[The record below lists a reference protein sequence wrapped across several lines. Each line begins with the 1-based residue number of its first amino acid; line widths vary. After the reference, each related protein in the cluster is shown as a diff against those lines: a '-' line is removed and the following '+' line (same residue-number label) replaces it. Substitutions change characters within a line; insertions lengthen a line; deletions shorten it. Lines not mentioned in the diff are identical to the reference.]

1 MASMQLSSAQT
12 DRACGVLLGA
22 ACGDALG
29 AAYEFG
35 SAPLPPAGTAPE
47 MIGGGLG
54 GFAPGEWTDDTAQA
68 YAIAEV
74 AATGADLRSD
84 EALTAIARRF
94 ADWYA
99 ERPPDVGIQT
109 RAVLS
114 AAGRHPTAEE
124 MSRAAAAVH
133 ERAGRSAGNGSLMRT
148 AALALA
154 HLDDPEAL
162 VEAAMRVSALTHF
175 DPQAGEACAL
185 WCLMIRQAVLTG
197 SLDDV
202 RQNLEL
208 LPEASRDFWAERL
221 EEAESSEPGTFR
233 PNGWVVSALQA
244 AWSAILQTPVPD
256 EALAD
261 GSFACLHLQHAL
273 ETAIRIG
280 DDTDTVAA
288 IAGAL
293 LGARWGVSAIP
304 AAWREKVHGW
314 PGARAAD
321 LVNLAL
327 LTIRRGRPDRQGW
340 PVVDRLDY
348 DDYDGFDSYA
358 LHPHDPGV
366 HLSGAGL
373 LETPPEE
380 VDAVVSL
387 CRLGA
392 AQVPESLRGRQLD
405 FRLLDTVPEDNPNLA
420 FVLDDAART
429 VARLRDEGRTVL
441 LHCVAAQSRT
451 PSVAVRYS
459 MLRGVPFAEALADVR
474 RALPGC
480 SPNPHLVAAVEE
492 FVVGTEALVG
502 RDIRTAARSSKAARR
517 N

>member
-1 MASMQLSSAQT
+1 MTMRLSSAQT
-12 DRACGVLLGA
+12 DRACGVLLGS

-29 AAYEFG
+29 AGYEFG
-35 SAPLPPAGTAPE
+35 AAPLPPDGEAPS

-84 EALTAIARRF
+84 EALTVIARRF

-99 ERPPDVGIQT
+99 DGPADVGIQT
-109 RAVLS
+109 RAVLA
-114 AAGRHPTAEE
+114 AAGRHPTATA
-124 MSRAAAAVH
+124 MSEAGQAVH
-133 ERAGRSAGNGSLMRT
+133 ERTGRSAGNGSLMRT
-148 AALALA
+148 AAVALA
-154 HLDDPEAL
+154 HLDDPAEL
-162 VEAAMRVSALTHF
+162 VEAAMQVSALTHY

-202 RQNLEL
+202 RPNLEH
-208 LPEASRDFWAERL
+208 LPEGSRAFWSERL
-221 EEAESSEPGTFR
+221 DEAEHQEPATFR
-233 PNGWVVSALQA
+233 PNGWAVRALQA
-244 AWSAILQTPVPD
+244 AWSAIVHTPMP
-256 EALAD
+256 EERPAE

-304 AAWREKVHGW
+304 AQWREVVHGW
-314 PGARAAD
+314 PGARGKD
-321 LVNLAL
+321 LVDLAL
-327 LTIRRGRPDRQGW
+327 LTVRGGRPDGQGW
-340 PVVDRLDY
+340 PGVDRLDY
-348 DDYDGFDSYA
+348 SDWPGYDSYSV
-358 LHPHDPGV
+358 HPHDAGV
-366 HLSGAGL
+366 HLSGVGR
-373 LETPPEE
+373 LEKPPEG
-380 VDAVVSL
+380 VDAVVTL

-392 AQVPESLRGRQLD
+392 TQVPEALRGRQLD
-405 FRLLDTVPEDNPNLA
+405 FRLLDTVADDNPNLA

-429 VARLRDEGRTVL
+429 VARLREQGRTVL

-459 MLRGVPFAEALADVR
+459 MLRGVPFDDAMSDVR
-474 RALPGC
+474 RALPDC
-480 SPNPHLVAAVEE
+480 SPRPH
-492 FVVGTEALVG
+492 FVHALRALQPDVGSDVKATSG
-502 RDIRTAARSSKAARR
+502 RAG
-517 N
+517 

>member
-1 MASMQLSSAQT
+1 MTAMRLTSAQT
-12 DRACGVLLGA
+12 DRACGVLLGG

-29 AAYEFG
+29 AGYEFG
-35 SAPLPPAGTAPE
+35 SAPPPPSGTTPA

-74 AATGADLRSD
+74 AATGADLQSE

-99 ERPPDVGIQT
+99 EGPADVGIQT
-109 RAVLS
+109 SAVLS
-114 AAGRHPTAEE
+114 RAGRHPTAEE
-124 MSRAAAAVH
+124 MSREAAAVH
-133 ERAGRSAGNGSLMRT
+133 ERTGRSAGNGSLMRT
-148 AALALA
+148 AAVALA
-154 HLDDPEAL
+154 HLDKPEAL

-185 WCLMIRQAVLTG
+185 WCLMIRQTVLTG
-197 SLDDV
+197 SLDDL
-202 RQNLEL
+202 RPNLAL
-208 LPEASRDFWAERL
+208 LPETSRTFWAERL
-221 EEAESSEPGTFR
+221 DAAESSEPGTFR

-244 AWSAILQTPVPD
+244 AWSAIVHTPVPD
-256 EALAD
+256 EAPAD

-314 PGARAAD
+314 PGAGAAD

-348 DDYDGFDSYA
+348 DDYDGVDSYA

-366 HLSGAGL
+366 HLSGAGR
-373 LETPPEE
+373 LEKPPDE

-392 AQVPESLRGRQLD
+392 VQVPEPLRGSQVE
-405 FRLLDTVPEDNPNLA
+405 FRLLDTVAEDNPNLA

-451 PSVAVRYS
+451 PAVAVRYS
-459 MLRGVPFAEALADVR
+459 MLRGVPFAEAVADVR
-474 RALPGC
+474 RALPGS
-480 SPNPHLVAAVEE
+480 SPRQH
-492 FVVGTEALVG
+492 FVEAL
-502 RDIRTAARSSKAARR
+502 AALEPGAG
-517 N
+517 